1 MGQEL
6 IFNKIHKDDIFCSEF
21 NDLVDNNIIEF
32 TNDGIVIF
40 YAPNGVG
47 KTSLSKVL
55 DSDVGCSFDIR
66 FNGTYYNQDNNDL
79 FFRIADQNGRNVIK
93 GETEDFLLGDNIK
106 REYEL
111 KRDIDKIYKNILEET
126 LIIKLKLEHNI
137 SKKTS
142 NLLNIIRDRE
152 LVVFISDLANSRS
165 KGKEIKIEK
174 FIEKISTLQSINIDE
189 YDKDKYNYFIN
200 DFELKDSIVNEILK
214 LKGYLIKKNV
224 RVKEIEENKKAIEVI
239 EEFSYKNECI
249 VCDNEICVE
258 TLLKKKKENRL
269 EIINSLDKESRK
281 ILENIINKVKTI
293 DPFNIKKVIMN
304 TLESGETSLLSKL
317 QLELESYITIFNN
330 RINNIFATALDESD
344 LRKKF
349 NEYNEMLAKKPELD
363 EEDILFIEQIVNE
376 NIEKKIILKRDS
388 NNNLNLFL
396 DESKLLN
403 EDREKLHLSTGE
415 QNFISLAFE
424 FLKAKKSY
432 KKIVVIDDPISSFD
446 SIYKNKIAFALL
458 KFLSNKLQIILTH
471 NTDLIKLLEFQK
483 KKCFNL
489 YLFNNI
495 ENEQNGF
502 IRVNDYEK
510 DILLSISMLIDL
522 LRNNIFSYIKDQNLF
537 LLSLVPFMRGYS
549 QMIGD
554 IESKNKLTQI
564 MHGYNNEKVNVTEV
578 YNRLFDNECH
588 ISDSLEVSAEDIINN
603 INLSEMNIIDNE
615 KYPLLNRT
623 LKHSLTYLYIRLKVE
638 NVLVNKFSIN
648 TRKYDM
654 LGPIIGQAFKGK
666 ENMKERVFLI
676 SRKTLLNEF
685 NHFDGNMNIFQPAID
700 ISDTALEKEIKDIM
714 DFINNL

>member
-6 IFNKIHKDDIFCSEF
+6 IFNKIHKEDIFCSEF
-21 NDLVDNNIIEF
+21 NELLDNNIIEF

-55 DSDVGCSFDIR
+55 DSEAGSSFDVR
-66 FNGTYYNQDNNDL
+66 FNGIHYNQDNNNL

-111 KRDIDKIYKNILEET
+111 KKDIDKIYKDILEET
-126 LIIKLKLEHNI
+126 LIAKLKLEYNI

-142 NLLNIIRDRE
+142 KLLNIIKDKQ
-152 LVVFISDLANSRS
+152 LLAFISDLANSKS
-165 KGKEIKIEK
+165 KGKEIKIEI
-174 FIEKISTLQSINIDE
+174 FIEKINALKSINIDE
-189 YDKDKYNYFIN
+189 YDKDKYNYLIN
-200 DFELKDSIVNEILK
+200 DFESKDSIVNEILK
-214 LKGYLIKKNV
+214 LNKDLIKKNV
-224 RVKEIEENKKAIEVI
+224 RVKEIEENTKAIEII
-239 EEFSYKNECI
+239 EEFSYKDECV

-258 TLLKKKKENRL
+258 TLLKKKRENRL
-269 EIINSLDKESRK
+269 EIINSLDEKSRE
-281 ILENIINKVKTI
+281 ILENIINKVKAI
-293 DPFNIKKVIMN
+293 DPFNIKKVIIY
-304 TLESGETSLLSKL
+304 TLESGEMSLLNKL
-317 QLELESYITIFNN
+317 QLELESYVTIFDNK
-330 RINNIFATALDESD
+330 INNLFATVLDESD
-344 LRKKF
+344 LSSKF

-376 NIEKKIILKRDS
+376 NIEKKISLKRDS

-403 EDREKLHLSTGE
+403 EDREKLNLSTGE
-415 QNFISLAFE
+415 QNFISLTFE
-424 FLKAKKSY
+424 FLKAKKSD

-446 SIYKNKIAFALL
+446 SIYKNKIAFALI
-458 KFLSNKLQIILTH
+458 KFLSSKLQIILTH

-495 ENEQNGF
+495 ESEQNGF

-510 DILLSISMLIDL
+510 DILLSISMLINL
-522 LRNNIFSYIKDQNLF
+522 LRKDIFPYIENQNLF
-537 LLSLVPFMRGYS
+537 LLSLVPFMRGYA
-549 QMIGD
+549 QIVGD
-554 IESKNKLTQI
+554 NESKNKLTQI
-564 MHGYNNEKVNVTEV
+564 MHGYNHEKVNITDV
-578 YNRLFDNECH
+578 YNKLFDDECH
-588 ISDSLEVSAEDIINN
+588 ISDSLEISAEDIINDL
-603 INLSEMNIIDNE
+603 NLLEINIIDNE

-638 NVLVNKFSIN
+638 NVLVNRFSIN
-648 TRKYDM
+648 THKYDM

-700 ISDTALEKEIKDIM
+700 ISDTALEREIKDITE
-714 DFINNL
+714 FINSL